1 MTISQRIQ
9 EHDESL
15 LLKRKEPG
23 KAEKHEK
30 QKQEKQKA
38 GKAKSTKAEKQKSR
52 EAEKQESIEPGTPPK
67 KTQQQINSP
76 PKLSSSRVNLVIIL
90 FQATSREHVLGAP
103 SRIRLYSGIL
113 SKSMSALP
121 ANTLLRMSRPAV
133 HSRKKTDLKRWCQDE
148 IRGPTMVKLRSS
160 VCRSEVVRRNL

>member
-1 MTISQRIQ
+1 MWPCT
-9 EHDESL
+9 E
-15 LLKRKEPG
+15 
-23 KAEKHEK
+23 AEKH
-30 QKQEKQKA
+30 
-38 GKAKSTKAEKQKSR
+38 KST
-52 EAEKQESIEPGTPPK
+52 EAEKQRSRKAGKHRTRNPPQK
-67 KTQQQINSP
+67 KQQQINSP

-133 HSRKKTDLKRWCQDE
+133 HSRKKTDLKR
-148 IRGPTMVKLRSS
+148 
-160 VCRSEVVRRNL
+160 